1 MRIHNF
7 NFILPVSEF
16 PINLNFQIFAINEFS
31 VVNIDCKT
39 KQLLMIVLLLP
50 PHLDYHYLLA
60 FTKRCIFD
68 EIENEKCVTNT
79 RRFLARYLPAGGA
92 NGRRE
97 VNARIQDR
105 LPDVARP
112 AARNVAHLASFR
124 RWEWNWIAKPV

>member
-16 PINLNFQIFAINEFS
+16 PINLNFQIFVINEFS

-39 KQLLMIVLLLP
+39 KQLLIIVLLLPVP

-60 FTKRCIFD
+60 FTKRSIFD
-68 EIENEKCVTNT
+68 EIENEKCVT
-79 RRFLARYLPAGGA
+79 RRCLDRYLPAGGA

-97 VNARIQDR
+97 VNGRIQDR
-105 LPDVARP
+105 LPGVARP
-112 AARNVAHLASFR
+112 AARSAAHLASFR
-124 RWEWNWIAKPV
+124 R